1 MRPRRLAGLLAAL
14 AAVAATAPSAF
25 AAPPSLS
32 PSVVGEPPNG
42 GGLFRF
48 PQGLAFTPGG
58 GTVFVGD
65 QYSGVVQAF
74 APDGT
79 FRFAFGLRATR
90 GEPGRLGVV
99 GGVATDHAGHVY
111 VLDSE
116 NDRVQVFTA
125 SDGHYLASFGNA
137 TLFDLTSGTPH
148 EGGGI
153 SASGL
158 AVFQPDAGAAPVLYV
173 ADQGRDRVDRFTLD
187 PATLL
192 PTGAPTF
199 SDPALGL
206 DHPQGIAL
214 DPGGTR
220 VYVADDDN
228 HRVVVLDPQTLALV
242 AQVGSLGTGPG
253 QLQNP
258 YDVAVDAQS
267 PSRLY
272 VADNL
277 NNRVDVFD
285 AATLASVG
293 TFGGFGRSVGRFS
306 IVRSVAALADDPRG
320 GVDVADTAN
329 NRIQALDATG
339 AVLAAWGI
347 AGRGPGYVTR
357 ARGVA
362 FAPDGGV
369 TAADTFDHRVVRFD
383 PDGTFAGLF
392 GLVSPST
399 GFATSGAAAGQ
410 FSVPEGV
417 AYDAGGRLWVADTGN
432 DRVVELDPASG
443 AVLATS
449 PSGQFSAP
457 QSVAAGPA
465 GSVLVADGG
474 HGAVAQIAADG
485 ATTTLRSGLS
495 HPAAVAS
502 DGTTVFAADATQ
514 VLNLSAGTPVAPP
527 PGEATWDH
535 PDGLAVDAASGTLY
549 VSERR
554 LLTPDGARVL
564 RATPSGAGYT
574 WDAIATE
581 GAAAGQVVDPG
592 NLALSADGRTLLV
605 ADAGNS
611 RILRFDAPGAAP
623 PVTQV
628 LNVTVAGI
636 TLGAVTS
643 VPAGISCATDC
654 VQHYGTGRRVTLTA
668 APLPGNVFSGWNG
681 DCAPA
686 GSTPSCTLTLD
697 AAHSAGATFSAAP
710 PPPAPAPPPPP
721 PPPPPA
727 VKLTRLRLSTRHLHR
742 ARPVDHL
749 HHHHSRPAT
758 RTTIAVTLTQ
768 PATLTVTLEKG
779 SPGRRRGSSC
789 VALGRGRRVTCTRYR
804 ALAGQRVLHLPAG
817 TSSFRLGTLWAGRT
831 LASADYRLALDVLDA
846 QGNRVG
852 PVTARFSVRP

>member
-1 MRPRRLAGLLAAL
+1 MLPRRLAALPAVLAAL
-14 AAVAATAPSAF
+14 AVAAAPAL
-25 AAPPSLS
+25 AAPPPLS

-42 GGLFRF
+42 GGVFRF
-48 PQGLAFTPGG
+48 PQAVAFTPGA

-79 FRFAFGLRATR
+79 PRFAFGSRATR
-90 GEPGRLGVV
+90 RETGRLGVV
-99 GGVATDHAGHVY
+99 GGVATDRAGHVY

-116 NDRVQVFTA
+116 NDRVQVVSA
-125 SDGHYLASFGNA
+125 SDGRYLASFGDA
-137 TLFDLTSGTPH
+137 TLFDLASGTPH

-158 AVFQPDAGAAPVLYV
+158 AVFQPDAATAPVLYV
-173 ADQGRDRVDRFTLD
+173 ADQGKDRVDRFTLD
-187 PATLL
+187 PATLQ
-192 PTGAPTF
+192 PTATTF
-199 SDPALGL
+199 SDAGLGL

-228 HRVVVLDPQTLALV
+228 HRVVVLDPRTLALV
-242 AQVGSLGTGPG
+242 AQVGSFGTGPG

-258 YDVAVDAQS
+258 YDVAVDDQT
-267 PSRLY
+267 PGRLY

-285 AATLASVG
+285 ATSLASVG
-293 TFGGFGRSVGRFS
+293 TFGGYGHTAGSFS

-339 AVLAAWGI
+339 NLLAAWGI
-347 AGRGPGYVTR
+347 AGRGAGYVTR

-369 TAADTFDHRVVRFD
+369 VAADTFDHRVVRFD

-399 GFATSGAAAGQ
+399 GFATQGAAAGQ

-417 AYDAGGRLWVADTGN
+417 AYDAAGRLWIADTGN

-443 AVLATS
+443 AVLSTS
-449 PSGQFSAP
+449 PAGQFSAP

-465 GSVLVADGG
+465 GSVVVADGG

-485 ATTTLRSGLS
+485 TTTTLRSGLS

-514 VLNLSAGTPVAPP
+514 VLNLTLGTQVAPP
-527 PGEATWDH
+527 PGDAAWDH

-564 RATPSGAGYT
+564 RGTPSGTGYT

-611 RILRFDAPGAAP
+611 RILRFDAPGVQP

-654 VQHYGTGRRVTLTA
+654 IQHYGAGRQVTLTA
-668 APLPGNVFSGWNG
+668 APLPGNVFSGWSG

-697 AAHSAGATFSAAP
+697 AARSAGATFSPAP
-710 PPPAPAPPPPP
+710 PPPAPAPPPP

-749 HHHHSRPAT
+749 HHRHSRPAT

-768 PATLTVTLEKG
+768 PATLTVTLQKG

-789 VALGRGRRVTCTRYR
+789 VALRHGQRATCTRYR
-804 ALAGQRVLHLPAG
+804 ALAGQRVLHLSAG